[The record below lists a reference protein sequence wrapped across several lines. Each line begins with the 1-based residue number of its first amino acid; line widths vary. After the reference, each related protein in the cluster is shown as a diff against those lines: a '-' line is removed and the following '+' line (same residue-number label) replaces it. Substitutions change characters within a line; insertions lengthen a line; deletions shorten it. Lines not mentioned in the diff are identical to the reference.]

1 MRIFLIGP
9 MGAGKSTVGRT
20 LARIL
25 DLEFADCDT
34 EIEHRT
40 GADIPW
46 IFEIEGE
53 EGFRDREAR
62 VINDLTQR
70 DRMVVATGGG
80 ASTASMGAGVTEDQ
94 FEVLPPSDFV
104 VDTNNE
110 PLSRFEHRLM
120 LEARAAAK
128 AVEPRTGAAL

>member
-1 MRIFLIGP
+1 MEDVQREEKAIGAAILKHQTWS
-9 MGAGKSTVGRT
+9 GAE
-20 LARIL
+20 LM
-25 DLEFADCDT
+25 
-34 EIEHRT
+34 
-40 GADIPW
+40 
-46 IFEIEGE
+46 
-53 EGFRDREAR
+53 
-62 VINDLTQR
+62 
-70 DRMVVATGGG
+70 DRMQAVAGGG

-94 FEVLPPSDFV
+94 FEVLLPSDFV